1 MPPMKAA
8 RLFTLLGSIVL
19 FASAVFHGLGYFQVT
34 SALAMET
41 LRRPQLAGLFK
52 ACWLTFSIAMA
63 ALALIALVARSIER
77 GGPIVLLCAAAN
89 AVNGFLLF
97 HFLGLFI
104 GFYLVTIV
112 TVLFFAGGYLQVRAS
127 PPSSGTLGR

>member
-1 MPPMKAA
+1 MKTA
-8 RLFTLLGSIVL
+8 RLLTLLGSLVL
-19 FASAVFHGLGYFQVT
+19 LGSAIFHGVGYFQVT
-34 SALAMET
+34 GALAMET
-41 LRRPQLAGLFK
+41 LRRPQLAGIFK

-63 ALALIALVARSIER
+63 AFALIALVARSLER

-104 GFYLVTIV
+104 GVYLVSIV
-112 TVLFFAGGYLQVRAS
+112 TVLFLVGGYLQVRAS
-127 PPSSGTLGR
+127 PPSSSI

>member
-1 MPPMKAA
+1 MPPMKTA
-8 RLFTLLGSIVL
+8 RLLTLLGSLVL
-19 FASAVFHGLGYFQVT
+19 FADAIFHGLGYFQVT

-41 LRRPQLAGLFK
+41 LRRPQLAAIFK
-52 ACWLTFSIAMA
+52 ACWLAFSILMA
-63 ALALIALVARSIER
+63 ALALIALVARSLER

-89 AVNGFLLF
+89 AINGFLLF

-104 GFYLVTIV
+104 GVYLVSIV

-127 PPSSGTLGR
+127 PPSSST